1 MPSPSAPVA
10 KPPTVIRATWAGEH
24 RFDVG
29 RIDGT
34 TARIDASG
42 KTGPGPVD
50 TLLSALATCAT
61 VDVVDILIK
70 RRTPV
75 ERLSVTVT
83 GDRAP
88 TIPARVTR
96 LVLAFD
102 MGGAGID
109 RTGAERAIDL
119 AISKYCSVRS
129 SLDPAIPVS
138 FTLTLNGESGST
150 IMAGTLS

>member
-1 MPSPSAPVA
+1 MPSPSAPA
-10 KPPTVIRATWAGEH
+10 PKPPTVIRAIWTGEH

-29 RIDGT
+29 RIGGT

-50 TLLSALATCAT
+50 MLLSAVATCAT

-70 RRTPV
+70 RRTPA
-75 ERLSVTVT
+75 EQLSVTVT

-96 LVLAFD
+96 LSLAFD
-102 MGGAGID
+102 MAGPGID

-119 AISKYCSVRS
+119 AIAKYCTVRS
-129 SLDPAIPVS
+129 SLDPTIPVT
-138 FTLTLNGESGST
+138 FTLTLNGESGSVIT
-150 IMAGTLS
+150 AGTLS